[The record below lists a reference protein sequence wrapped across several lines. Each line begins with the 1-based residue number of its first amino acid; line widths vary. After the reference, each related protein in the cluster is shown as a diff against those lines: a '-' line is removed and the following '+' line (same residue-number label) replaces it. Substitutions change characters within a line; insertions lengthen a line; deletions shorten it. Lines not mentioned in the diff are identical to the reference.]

1 MSECPIKHSSKC
13 NRTEIKTFLW
23 TLFPEKTFFHRSWST
38 FGEVGRKGNG
48 TKQIRNP
55 FEIKPHKAH
64 ILLSTAERIFR
75 QFHFQTMKHY
85 EIKCLNT
92 RVEGIGYIKVYDI
105 WSRLT

>member
-1 MSECPIKHSSKC
+1 MDPFSGE
-13 NRTEIKTFLW
+13 NF
-23 TLFPEKTFFHRSWST
+23 FPSLSVD
-38 FGEVGRKGNG
+38 FGEMGRKGNG

-92 RVEGIGYIKVYDI
+92 GVEGIGYIKVYDI

>member
-1 MSECPIKHSSKC
+1 MDPFSGE
-13 NRTEIKTFLW
+13 NF
-23 TLFPEKTFFHRSWST
+23 FPSL
-38 FGEVGRKGNG
+38 VGRLWRSGEKGNG